1 MAKKRNII
9 VGQSGGPTAVINS
22 SLAGVYKTAR
32 ERGFHKVYGML
43 HGIQGFLDEQYVDL
57 STQIH
62 SDMDIEL
69 LKRTPS
75 AFLGSCRYK
84 LPEIHENSQIY
95 EKIFQILDKLEIEA
109 FIYIGGNDS
118 MDTIKKL
125 SDYAIVKGHSQKF
138 LGVPKTIDND
148 LALTDH
154 TPGFG
159 SAAKY
164 IAASTKEIIRDAL
177 GLTYNDRSTITILE
191 IMGRNAG
198 WLTGATALARTE
210 ECEGPDLIYLPEVV
224 FDIDKFRKTTEELLR
239 KKKSVVIAVSEGIKL
254 ADGRY
259 VCELSGGAGYVDAF
273 GHKQLQGTAA
283 YLAGYLGAEIGCKT
297 RSIEYSTLQRS
308 ASHMASRV
316 DVDEAF
322 MVGGAAVKAADEGD
336 SGKMVVIDRLSD
348 DPYQSNA
355 GIYDVHR
362 IANHEKLVPRSW
374 VNKDGDYVTDEFINY
389 IEPLIHG
396 DYQPFMVNGLPQ
408 HLVLKRKQK

>member
-322 MVGGAAVKAADEGD
+322 MVGAAVKAADEGD
-336 SGKMVVIDRLSD
+336 TGKMVVIDRVAD
-348 DPYQSNA
+348 DPYMSAA

-362 IANHEKLVPRSW
+362 IANNEKLVPRSW
-374 VNKDGDYVTDEFINY
+374 MNREGNYVTEEFINY
-389 IEPLIHG
+389 IEPLIQG

-408 HLVLKRKQK
+408 HLVLKKK

>member
-1 MAKKRNII
+1 MRGKGEKMAKKRNII

-239 KKKSVVIAVSEGIKL
+239 KKK
-254 ADGRY
+254 
-259 VCELSGGAGYVDAF
+259 
-273 GHKQLQGTAA
+273 
-283 YLAGYLGAEIGCKT
+283 
-297 RSIEYSTLQRS
+297 
-308 ASHMASRV
+308 
-316 DVDEAF
+316 
-322 MVGGAAVKAADEGD
+322 
-336 SGKMVVIDRLSD
+336 
-348 DPYQSNA
+348 
-355 GIYDVHR
+355 
-362 IANHEKLVPRSW
+362 
-374 VNKDGDYVTDEFINY
+374 
-389 IEPLIHG
+389 
-396 DYQPFMVNGLPQ
+396 
-408 HLVLKRKQK
+408 

>member
-336 SGKMVVIDRLSD
+336 SGKMVVIDRVAD
-348 DPYQSNA
+348 DPYMSAA

-362 IANHEKLVPRSW
+362 IANNEKLVPRSW
-374 VNKDGDYVTDEFINY
+374 MNKEGNYVTDEFINY
-389 IEPLIHG
+389 VEPLILG

-408 HLVLKRKQK
+408 HLVLKKK

>member
-84 LPEIHENSQIY
+84 LPEIHENTEIY
-95 EKIFQILDKLEIEA
+95 EKIFSILDKLEIEA

-125 SDYAIVKGHSQKF
+125 SDYAIVKGHDQKF

-177 GLTYNDRSTITILE
+177 GLTYNDRSMITVIE

-198 WLTGATALARTE
+198 WLTGATALAKTE

-224 FDIDKFRKTTEELLR
+224 FDIEKFRRTTAELL
-239 KKKSVVIAVSEGIKL
+239 KKKQSVVVAVSEGIKL

-259 VCELSGGAGYVDAF
+259 VCELSGGAGYVDPF

-297 RSIEYSTLQRS
+297 RSIEFSTLQRS

-336 SGKMVVIDRLSD
+336 TGKMVVIDRVAD
-348 DPYQSNA
+348 DPYMSAA

-362 IANHEKLVPRSW
+362 IANNEKLVPRSW
-374 VNKDGDYVTDEFINY
+374 MNREGNYVTEEFVNY
-389 IEPLIHG
+389 IEPLIQG

-408 HLVLKRKQK
+408 HLVLRKK

>member
-322 MVGGAAVKAADEGD
+322 MVGAPAVKAADEGD
-336 SGKMVVIDRLSD
+336 TGKMVVIDRVAD
-348 DPYQSNA
+348 DPYMSAA

-362 IANHEKLVPRSW
+362 IANNEKLVPRSW
-374 VNKDGDYVTDEFINY
+374 MNREGNYVTEEFINY
-389 IEPLIHG
+389 IEPLIQG

-408 HLVLKRKQK
+408 HLVLKKK

>member
-1 MAKKRNII
+1 
-9 VGQSGGPTAVINS
+9 
-22 SLAGVYKTAR
+22 
-32 ERGFHKVYGML
+32 ML

-259 VCELSGGAGYVDAF
+259 VCELSGGAGYVDALDR
-273 GHKQLQGTAA
+273 K
-283 YLAGYLGAEIGCKT
+283 
-297 RSIEYSTLQRS
+297 S
-308 ASHMASRV
+308 
-316 DVDEAF
+316 
-322 MVGGAAVKAADEGD
+322 
-336 SGKMVVIDRLSD
+336 VV
-348 DPYQSNA
+348 
-355 GIYDVHR
+355 
-362 IANHEKLVPRSW
+362 
-374 VNKDGDYVTDEFINY
+374 
-389 IEPLIHG
+389 
-396 DYQPFMVNGLPQ
+396 
-408 HLVLKRKQK
+408 

>member
-1 MAKKRNII
+1 
-9 VGQSGGPTAVINS
+9 
-22 SLAGVYKTAR
+22 
-32 ERGFHKVYGML
+32 ML

-210 ECEGPDLIYLPEVV
+210 I
-224 FDIDKFRKTTEELLR
+224 
-239 KKKSVVIAVSEGIKL
+239 
-254 ADGRY
+254 GRASCRERVWTY
-259 VCELSGGAGYVDAF
+259 V
-273 GHKQLQGTAA
+273 
-283 YLAGYLGAEIGCKT
+283 
-297 RSIEYSTLQRS
+297 
-308 ASHMASRV
+308 
-316 DVDEAF
+316 
-322 MVGGAAVKAADEGD
+322 
-336 SGKMVVIDRLSD
+336 
-348 DPYQSNA
+348 
-355 GIYDVHR
+355 
-362 IANHEKLVPRSW
+362 
-374 VNKDGDYVTDEFINY
+374 
-389 IEPLIHG
+389 
-396 DYQPFMVNGLPQ
+396 
-408 HLVLKRKQK
+408 